1 LNKKSE
7 DMSTITIPV
16 GIVTTPGKKG
26 KTEKNSAL
34 GGGGELSGSAAVLE
48 AFLAEGVDV
57 IFGYPGGAIMPI
69 YDALYDYQDRLKH
82 ILVRH
87 EQGGIHAAQGYART
101 SGKVGVVFATSGPGA
116 TNLVTGLA
124 DAMIDSTPLVCITGQ
139 VFAHLLGTDAF
150 QETDVINITTP
161 VTKWNYQV
169 TDATEIPSVLAKAFY
184 IAGSGRPGP
193 VLIDITKNAQ
203 LQKFNYEGYTP
214 CQHIRSY
221 RPKPIVRKEYVEQ
234 AAKLINEAKKPFVI
248 FGQGVI
254 LGRAENEFKAFIEKS
269 GIPAAWTILGLSAMP
284 TDHPLNV
291 GMLGMHGNYG
301 PNVLTNDCDVLIA
314 IGMRFD
320 DRVTGRLDK
329 YAKQAKVIHLD
340 IDPAEIDKNVKAT
353 VPVWG
358 DCKETLPMLT
368 ELVEQKTHKDWL
380 QKFKDH
386 YKQEVDAVIQAEL
399 NPAAGEITMGEVIN
413 LLNELTKGDAV
424 IVTDVGQHQM
434 VACRYAKFIQSNS
447 NITSGGLGTMG
458 FGLPAAIGAKFG
470 APSRTVVAII
480 GDGGFQ
486 MTLQELG
493 TIMQSEVNVK
503 ILILNNRFLGMVRQW
518 QQLFHDKRYSF
529 VDITSPDFVMVA
541 KGYGIA
547 GQAVEKRE
555 HLKKALAA
563 MLDHNG
569 AYLLEVFVGKEN
581 NVFPMVP
588 QGCSV
593 SEIRLK

>member
-1 LNKKSE
+1 METAAPQTAEKEKVNTGRTMTGSE
-7 DMSTITIPV
+7 
-16 GIVTTPGKKG
+16 
-26 KTEKNSAL
+26 
-34 GGGGELSGSAAVLE
+34 AVCE
-48 AFLAEGVDV
+48 AMIHEGVQT

-69 YDALYDYQDRLKH
+69 YDALFSYTDAIEH

-87 EQGGIHAAQGYART
+87 EQGGIHAAQGYARS
-101 SGKVGVVFATSGPGA
+101 SGRTGVVFATSGPGA

-161 VTKWNYQV
+161 VTKWNYQI
-169 TDATEIPSVLAKAFY
+169 TDANEIPSILAKAFY
-184 IAGSGRPGP
+184 IAKSGRPGP

-203 LQKFNYEGYTP
+203 QQSFTDPGYQP
-214 CQHIRSY
+214 CNHIRSY
-221 RPKPIVRKEYVEQ
+221 RPKPIVRKDYVEQ
-234 AAKLINEAKKPFVI
+234 AARLINEAERPFII

-254 LGRAENEFKAFIEKS
+254 LGKAESEFRAFIEKAS
-269 GIPAAWTILGLSAMP
+269 IPAAWTILGLSALP

-301 PNVLTNDCDVLIA
+301 PNLLTNQCDVLIA

-340 IDPAEIDKNVKAT
+340 IDPSEIDKNVKAT

-368 ELVEQKTHKDWL
+368 ALIEQKAYPKWL
-380 QKFKDH
+380 EQFR
-386 YKQEVDAVIQAEL
+386 ECTSRENEIVIQDEL
-399 NPAAGEITMGEVIN
+399 HPKSDVLSMGEVIN
-413 LLNELTKGDAV
+413 VLNELTKGDAI

-434 VACRYAKFIQSNS
+434 VACRYAKFNQSKS

-458 FGLPAAIGAKFG
+458 FALPAAIGAKFG
-470 APSRTVVAII
+470 APDRTVVAII

-493 TIMQSEVNVK
+493 TIMQSKVNVK
-503 ILILNNRFLGMVRQW
+503 IIILNNSFLGMVRQW
-518 QQLFHDKRYSF
+518 QELFNDRRYSS
-529 VDITSPDFVMVA
+529 VDIKSPDFVMLA
-541 KGYGIA
+541 RSYGID
-547 GQAVEKRE
+547 GQCVTERKDLRN
-555 HLKKALAA
+555 ALHE
-563 MLDHNG
+563 MLTNDNAH
-569 AYLLEVFVGKEN
+569 LLEVKVGKEN

-593 SEIRLK
+593 SEIRLQ

>member
-1 LNKKSE
+1 MNTLELIKEKIKSPADILAE
-7 DMSTITIPV
+7 IT
-16 GIVTTPGKKG
+16 
-26 KTEKNSAL
+26 
-34 GGGGELSGSAAVLE
+34 GSAALLE
-48 AFLAEGVDV
+48 IFLAEKVDT

-69 YDALYDYQDRLKH
+69 YDVLYGYLDKLNH

-87 EQGGIHAAQGYART
+87 EQGAIHAAQGYARS
-101 SGKVGVVFATSGPGA
+101 SGKTGVVFATSGPGA

-139 VFAHLLGTDAF
+139 VYAHLLGTDAF

-161 VTKWNYQV
+161 VTKWNYQI
-169 TDATEIPSVLAKAFY
+169 TDATEIAIVLAKAFY
-184 IAGSGRPGP
+184 IAKSGRPGP

-203 LQKFNYEGYTP
+203 LQKFNFEGYTK
-214 CQHIRSY
+214 CDHIRSY
-221 RPKPIVRKEYVEQ
+221 RPYPIIRKEYIEQ
-234 AAKLINEAKKPFVI
+234 AAELINAAVKPFVI
-248 FGQGVI
+248 FGQGII
-254 LGRAENEFKAFIEKS
+254 LGNAEQEFKTFIEKA
-269 GIPAAWTILGLSAMP
+269 GIPAAWTILGLSALP

-329 YAKQAKVIHLD
+329 YAKQAKIIHLD
-340 IDPAEIDKNVKAT
+340 IDPSEIDKNVKSA

-368 ELVEQKTHKDWL
+368 QLVSEKVHPEWL
-380 QKFKDH
+380 NTFNE
-386 YKQEVDAVIQAEL
+386 YKQIEIETCIQKEL
-399 NPAAGEITMGEVIN
+399 NPTDEQLTMGEVIKE
-413 LLNELTKGDAV
+413 LNDLTKGNAI

-434 VACRYAKFIQSNS
+434 VACRYAKFNQSKS

-458 FGLPAAIGAKFG
+458 FALPAAIGAKYG
-470 APSRTVVAII
+470 APERTVIAII

-493 TIMQSEVNVK
+493 TIMQDDIGVK
-503 ILILNNRFLGMVRQW
+503 IIILNNQFLGMVRQW
-518 QQLFHDKRYSF
+518 QELFHERRYSF
-529 VDITSPDFVMVA
+529 TDIKSPDFV
-541 KGYGIA
+541 
-547 GQAVEKRE
+547 
-555 HLKKALAA
+555 ALAKA
-563 MLDHNG
+563 YNIEGQRVSERDKLKDSLNEMLQYDG
-569 AYLLEVFVGKEN
+569 SYLLEIMVGKEN

-593 SEIRLK
+593 AEIRLK

>member
-1 LNKKSE
+1 MNTIELIKEKEKVKASE
-7 DMSTITIPV
+7 NMPAEIT
-16 GIVTTPGKKG
+16 
-26 KTEKNSAL
+26 
-34 GGGGELSGSAAVLE
+34 GSAALLE
-48 AFLAEGVDV
+48 IFLAEKVDT

-69 YDALYDYQDRLKH
+69 YDVLFGYLEKLNH

-87 EQGGIHAAQGYART
+87 EQGAIHAAQGYARS

-124 DAMIDSTPLVCITGQ
+124 DAMIDSTPLVCVTGQ
-139 VFAHLLGTDAF
+139 VYAHLLGTDAF

-161 VTKWNYQV
+161 VTKWNYQI
-169 TDATEIPSVLAKAFY
+169 TDATEIPTVLAKAFY
-184 IAGSGRPGP
+184 IAKSGRPGP

-203 LQKFNYEGYTP
+203 LQKFNFEGYTK
-214 CQHIRSY
+214 CDHIRSY
-221 RPKPIVRKEYVEQ
+221 RPYPIIRKEYIEQ
-234 AAKLINEAKKPFVI
+234 AAELINAAEKPFVI

-254 LGRAENEFKAFIEKS
+254 LGEAEQELKTFIEKS

-284 TDHPLNV
+284 TGHPLNV

-340 IDPAEIDKNVKAT
+340 IDPSEIDKNVKST

-358 DCKETLPMLT
+358 DCKATLPMLT
-368 ELVEQKTHKDWL
+368 QLVKEKTYPEWL
-380 QKFKDH
+380 DTFKE
-386 YKQEVDAVIQAEL
+386 YKQMEIETCIEKEM
-399 NPAAGEITMGEVIN
+399 NPTDEQLSMGEVIKA
-413 LLNELTKGDAV
+413 LNELTNGTAI

-434 VACRYAKFIQSNS
+434 VACRYAKFTQSKS

-458 FGLPAAIGAKFG
+458 FALPAAIGAKYG
-470 APSRTVVAII
+470 APDRTVIAII

-493 TIMQSEVNVK
+493 TIMQDDINVK
-503 ILILNNRFLGMVRQW
+503 IIILNNEFLGMVRQW
-518 QQLFHDKRYSF
+518 QELFHERRYSF
-529 VDITSPDFVMVA
+529 TDIKSPDFV
-541 KGYGIA
+541 
-547 GQAVEKRE
+547 
-555 HLKKALAA
+555 ALAKA
-563 MLDHNG
+563 YRIESQRVSEREKLKDALNEMLQHNG
-569 AYLLEVFVGKEN
+569 SYLLEIMVGKEN

-593 SEIRLK
+593 AEIRLK

>member
-1 LNKKSE
+1 MSNATATPKANLKS
-7 DMSTITIPV
+7 
-16 GIVTTPGKKG
+16 
-26 KTEKNSAL
+26 KTEPAANAPVVR
-34 GGGGELSGSAAVLE
+34 ELSGSQAVLE
-48 AFLAEGVDV
+48 AFLAEGVDT

-69 YDALYDYQDRLKH
+69 YDALYDYRDKLNH

-101 SGKVGVVFATSGPGA
+101 SGRTGVVFATSGPGA

-124 DAMIDSTPLVCITGQ
+124 DAQIDSTPLVCVTGQ

-169 TDATEIPSVLAKAFY
+169 TDATEIPAVLAKAFY

-203 LQKFNYEGYTP
+203 VQKFNYEGYTK
-214 CQHIRSY
+214 CEHVRSY
-221 RPKPIVRKEYVEQ
+221 RPKPIVRKEYITK
-234 AAKLINEAKKPFVI
+234 AAELINEAKKPFVL

-254 LGRAENEFKAFIEKS
+254 LGHAEKEFQAFIESS
-269 GIPAAWTILGLSAMP
+269 GIPAAWTILGAGALP

-301 PNVLTNDCDVLIA
+301 PNLLTNDCDVLIA

-340 IDPAEIDKNVKAT
+340 IDPAEIDKNVKTT

-358 DCKETLPMLT
+358 DCKETLPLLT
-368 ELVEQKTHKDWL
+368 QAVEKKTHTAWL
-380 QKFKDH
+380 QQFKDA
-386 YKQEVDAVIQAEL
+386 YKAEEEAVIYNEL
-399 NPAAGEITMGEVIN
+399 NPTTPELTMGEVLK
-413 LLNELTKGDAV
+413 LLNELTGGNAV

-434 VACRYAKFIQSNS
+434 VACRYARFNHTRS

-458 FGLPAAIGAKFG
+458 FGLPAAIGAKYG
-470 APSRTVVAII
+470 APDRTVVAII

-493 TIMQSEVNVK
+493 TIMQFGAEVK

-518 QQLFHDKRYSF
+518 QELFNDKSYSF
-529 VDITSPDFVMVA
+529 VDITSPDFVMLA
-541 KGYGIA
+541 KAYHIE
-547 GQAVEKRE
+547 GQSVTDRKD
-555 HLKKALAA
+555 LKKALRT
-563 MLDHNG
+563 MIEHKG
-569 AYLLEVFVGKEN
+569 SYLLEVFTGKEN

>member
-1 LNKKSE
+1 MSNVTATPRATSKSKP
-7 DMSTITIPV
+7 SPA
-16 GIVTTPGKKG
+16 
-26 KTEKNSAL
+26 SAEAVAR
-34 GGGGELSGSAAVLE
+34 ELTGSQAVLE
-48 AFLAEGVDV
+48 AFLAEGVDT

-69 YDALYDYQDRLKH
+69 YDALYDYRDRLNH

-101 SGKVGVVFATSGPGA
+101 SGRTGVVFATSGPGA

-124 DAMIDSTPLVCITGQ
+124 DAMIDSTPVVCITGQ

-169 TDATEIPSVLAKAFY
+169 TDATEIPAVLAKAFY

-203 LQKFNYEGYTP
+203 LQKFNYEGYEK

-221 RPKPIVRKEYVEQ
+221 RPKPIVRKEYVAE
-234 AAKLINEAKKPFVI
+234 AARLINESQRPFI
-248 FGQGVI
+248 LFGQGVI
-254 LGRAENEFKAFIEKS
+254 LGGAEKEFRAFVEKS
-269 GIPAAWTILGLSAMP
+269 GIPAAWTILGLSALP

-301 PNVLTNDCDVLIA
+301 PNLLTNDCDILIA
-314 IGMRFD
+314 VGMRFD

-340 IDPAEIDKNVKAT
+340 IDPSEIDKNVKAT

-358 DCKETLPMLT
+358 DCKETLPLLT
-368 ELVEQKTHKDWL
+368 EAITQKAHPEWL
-380 QKFKDH
+380 QRFKEA
-386 YKQEVDAVIQAEL
+386 YKQEDEAVIHDEL
-399 NPAAGEITMGEVIN
+399 NPESDTLTMGEVMKV
-413 LLNELTKGDAV
+413 LNELTGGNAV
-424 IVTDVGQHQM
+424 VVTDVGQHQM
-434 VACRYAKFIQSNS
+434 VACRYAHFNQSRS
-447 NITSGGLGTMG
+447 NVTSGGLGTMG
-458 FGLPAAIGAKFG
+458 FGLPAAIGAKYG
-470 APSRTVVAII
+470 APDRTVVAVI

-493 TIMQSEVNVK
+493 TIMQFGAEVK

-529 VDITSPDFVMVA
+529 VDITSPDFVMLA
-541 KGYGIA
+541 KAYHIE
-547 GQAVEKRE
+547 GQSVTDRKDLHGALKTMLE
-555 HLKKALAA
+555 HK
-563 MLDHNG
+563 G
-569 AYLLEVFVGKEN
+569 SYLLEVFTGKEN